1 MQNNKTSW
9 WFQIFFIFTPTWGWF
24 PIWLIFFK
32 LVETTNLKN
41 STCFS
46 RTTPSILKKTRA
58 QIFTAIKDFRQRD
71 VWEKIHRS
79 WGLPKTS
86 GFTVGKS
93 PSLWYFQGPLWT
105 FRFPLWTSVLGQD
118 TLHVNYQSIW
128 KTRPQ
133 ICSQPIHMEVPNQ
146 KTWGEN
152 LLKVQPIMTGHASD
166 EAFNLQEMR
175 MKNKMEGWINL

>member
-41 STCFS
+41 STCFKS
-46 RTTPSILKKTRA
+46 DNSIHFEKNTSA
-58 QIFTAIKDFRQRD
+58 NFYSNQRFPPA
-71 VWEKIHRS
+71 WCLGKIHRS

-105 FRFPLWTSVLGQD
+105 FRFPLWTSVLRQD
-118 TLHVNYQSIW
+118 ALHVNYQSIW